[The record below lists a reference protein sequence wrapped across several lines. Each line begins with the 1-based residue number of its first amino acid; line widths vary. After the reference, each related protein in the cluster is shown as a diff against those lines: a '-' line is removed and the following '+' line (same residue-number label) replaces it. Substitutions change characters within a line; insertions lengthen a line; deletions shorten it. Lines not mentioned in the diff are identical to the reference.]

1 MVSHESFQDLISLD
15 LSHNLLENNSILTI
29 YKMLKERVFSLNFIN
44 LSGNAIND
52 EGLNLLL
59 KGKLEQDQ
67 TAPLTKGLIC
77 NDMKEKNFLVNNPK
91 SKSLDRLEVSSSF
104 SLFQDPSVAVS
115 GFSMS
120 GVLHSGMLTLDISN
134 NNLNEEQII
143 LFS

>member
-67 TAPLTKGLIC
+67 TAQLTKGLIC

-104 SLFQDPSVAVS
+104 SLLQDPSVAVS

-120 GVLHSGMLTLDISN
+120 GVLHSGLLTLDISN